1 MKGPDT
7 IITRSLQLCIESLV
21 RGNERGSQKQ
31 FLLKVPNGEIRLNR
45 SSADEDEFE
54 VYMRSINAKV
64 QQEKEM
70 KLKKCISEIE
80 KVLLIL

>member
-1 MKGPDT
+1 MELEKL
-7 IITRSLQLCIESLV
+7 R
-21 RGNERGSQKQ
+21 NELEKDLGQI
-31 FLLKVPNGEIRLNR
+31 NDAD
-45 SSADEDEFE
+45 ADEDEFE

-80 KVLLIL
+80 KVLLLL